1 MTLQAISKGFEHFKR
16 DGLKFSLNIFPA
28 VLLFGIVASLGASSE
43 LNKGLSNFDIVIL
56 LINNFLIAPLITI
69 ISILNA
75 NDLFENRNRDVLVYY
90 AIAWKFIIRILI
102 LSLICTFLIGIGLVL
117 FVVPGIIFA
126 GLFLLVNY
134 FAILEEKNIN
144 ESILLSWNKARE
156 NFINYLLMAAF
167 FWFMTILSISIVSY
181 ISSSFQE
188 TEKVPMIVSILSSSL
203 VIYIQAC
210 LISFPILI
218 FFKKEISNQIKSNN
232 ESS

>member
-1 MTLQAISKGFEHFKR
+1 MTLQAISKGFDHFKK

-28 VLLFGIVASLGASSE
+28 VFLFGFVASLGNSSE
-43 LNKGLSNFDIVIL
+43 LSKGLSNFDILIL

-75 NDLFENRNRDVLVYY
+75 NDLFENRSRDVLVYY

-102 LSLICTFLIGIGLVL
+102 LSLISTFLIGLGLVL

-181 ISSSFQE
+181 ISSSFQG
-188 TEKVPMIVSILSSSL
+188 TENIPIIVSIFSSSL
-203 VIYIQAC
+203 AIYIQAC

-218 FFKKEISNQIKSNN
+218 FFKNQTSNQVK
-232 ESS
+232 

>member
-1 MTLQAISKGFEHFKR
+1 MTLQAISKGFDHFKK
-16 DGLKFSLNIFPA
+16 DGLKFSLNILPL
-28 VLLFGIVASLGASSE
+28 VLLFGFIASLGNSSE
-43 LNKGLSNFDIVIL
+43 LSKGLSNFDILIL
-56 LINNFLIAPLITI
+56 LLNNFLVAPLITI
-69 ISILNA
+69 FSILNA

-90 AIAWKFIIRILI
+90 AISWKFIIRILI
-102 LSLICTFLIGIGLVL
+102 LSLISTLLIGIGLVL
-117 FVVPGIIFA
+117 FIIPGIIFA

-144 ESILLSWNKARE
+144 ESILLSWNKARG

-188 TEKVPMIVSILSSSL
+188 TEKVPMIVSMLSSSL
-203 VIYIQAC
+203 AIYIQAC

-218 FFKKEISNQIKSNN
+218 FFKKETSNQV
-232 ESS
+232 E

>member
-90 AIAWKFIIRILI
+90 AIGWKFII
-102 LSLICTFLIGIGLVL
+102 
-117 FVVPGIIFA
+117 
-126 GLFLLVNY
+126 
-134 FAILEEKNIN
+134 
-144 ESILLSWNKARE
+144 
-156 NFINYLLMAAF
+156 
-167 FWFMTILSISIVSY
+167 
-181 ISSSFQE
+181 
-188 TEKVPMIVSILSSSL
+188 
-203 VIYIQAC
+203 
-210 LISFPILI
+210 
-218 FFKKEISNQIKSNN
+218 
-232 ESS
+232 